1 MKKKVLVWLSGWV
14 DSAASAYLLKE
25 QGYDVTA
32 WFMVNYLAPEWDYCP
47 TKDDLE
53 EAKKV
58 AKFLDI
64 PFFTF
69 DYREDYTAKVLDYMY
84 EWYQKW
90 ITPNPDIMCNSE
102 VKFKVFLDEAL
113 ELWFD
118 YIAMWHYAQIVKVW
132 PHPNPLLQE
141 REQWI
146 SSEWQNYKYFLKKWV
161 DENKDQSYF
170 LAWLNQFQL
179 SKALFPIWHLQKSE
193 VREIAEKIW
202 LPNAKRKDSQWI
214 CFVWKVDL
222 TKFLEKK
229 ISPKPWLVKDTSGKI
244 LWEHKWVFYYT
255 IGQRKGLDIWGQKE
269 PIFVVKKDIEK
280 NEIIVWT
287 SADLELYSD
296 YLELKNIS
304 FLTEELTLPF
314 SWKAKIRYRQ
324 KDQKCIL
331 DKNETWKYFVK
342 FAENQRAIT
351 SWQIFALYDENDFL
365 VASWV
370 ID

>member
-14 DSAASAYLLKE
+14 DSAVSAYLLKE
-25 QGYDVTA
+25 KWYDVTA
-32 WFMVNYLAPEWDYCP
+32 WFMINYLAPEWEYCP

-53 EAKKV
+53 VAKNV
-58 AKFLDI
+58 AKFLEI

-69 DYREDYTAKVLDYMY
+69 DYREDYSAKVLDYMY
-84 EWYQKW
+84 DWYQKW

-118 YIAMWHYAQIVKVW
+118 YVAMWHYAQIIEKTDK
-132 PHPNPLLQE
+132 
-141 REQWI
+141 I
-146 SSEWQNYKYFLKKWV
+146 WQKKYFLKKWA

-179 SKALFPIWHLQKSE
+179 SKAIFPIWNLQKKE
-193 VREIAEKIW
+193 VREIAEKIN

-229 ISPKPWLVKDTSGKI
+229 ISPKPWLVKNTSWKI

-287 SADLELYSD
+287 SSDLELYSD
-296 YLELKNIS
+296 YLELKNVS
-304 FLTEELTLPF
+304 FLTEKLVLPF

-324 KDQKCIL
+324 KDQKCEL
-331 DKNETWKYFVK
+331 NQDDEGKYYVIFEEK
-342 FAENQRAIT
+342 QRAIT
-351 SWQIFALYDENDFL
+351 SGQIFALYDRNDFL
-365 VASWV
+365 IASWV